1 MDSILFCYLTGNLN
15 HFFNEY
21 ISLEAY
27 PIVCWLT
34 LPRNCICFNPN
45 YELFWC
51 GHNEL
56 PPHSNII
63 QEPPLLLGLKQHKIM
78 ILTKGKS
85 FWQTWTVKCI
95 LVATISCLI
104 RDASD
109 RFSILK
115 WKVSSKVST
124 NTIQIIDGKGKH
136 EGMKMSAVE
145 FKAKF

>member
-1 MDSILFCYLTGNLN
+1 MFSTFGLLEPNNDLQIAYFGCVIARYFVS
-15 HFFNEY
+15 FFYDHPVEDAGW
-21 ISLEAY
+21 IS
-27 PIVCWLT
+27 
-34 LPRNCICFNPN
+34 
-45 YELFWC
+45 
-51 GHNEL
+51 

-63 QEPPLLLGLKQHKIM
+63 QEPPFLLGLKQHKIM

-115 WKVSSKVST
+115 WKVSSRVST

-145 FKAKF
+145 FKAKS